1 MPGGP
6 FFYSDYKGMLKASFL
21 ASCSDDIVKIYSQLE
36 HDIIMDIVKRLGR
49 LGKIESYTAWQQKIY
64 QEIGEIQK
72 DISGYLSLYEKQAAE
87 KITELFE
94 ISSKMATAND
104 KKMFNIAKRELSANE
119 KQILESTF
127 AKIEDKSTINKTY
140 HYMTIKHASDET
152 FQKLQ
157 RLTMTVATTE
167 SDKFINAAN
176 QAFMKVSSGA
186 FTWEDAFKDAVNSLA
201 KDGIETVEYT
211 DSGKVIHR
219 SIESA
224 VRSNIMTGIN
234 QNASEI
240 TLSNC
245 EDLGTDLV
253 EVSAHLG
260 ARDQDRDG
268 RPWANHAELQGK
280 VYCLNGE
287 REYVDADGERRFAP
301 NFYSTCGIGEPDGI
315 CGINCRHS
323 YYPYFEGTSL
333 QYSNDEID
341 EMKEN
346 LVPWTNSK
354 GEEKMITQYEAEQK
368 LRSIERSIR
377 NWKRDSD
384 ALIVTGFG
392 ESPEGI
398 EARSQIRKWQMKAKE
413 LVEETGIKRDYT
425 REYIGTL
432 SEKQPTAKGYKNK

>member
-36 HDIIMDIVKRLGR
+36 HDIIKDIVKRLGR

-64 QEIGEIQK
+64 QEIGGIQK
-72 DISGYLSLYEKQAAE
+72 DISGYLSLYEKQAAD
-87 KITELFE
+87 KIAELFE

-186 FTWEDAFKDAVNSLA
+186 LTWDDAFKDAVNSLA

-323 YYPYFEGTSL
+323 YYPYFEGTEL
-333 QYSNDEID
+333 QYSDGELD
-341 EMKEN
+341 EMKDN
-346 LVPWTNSK
+346 LVPYVNSK
-354 GEEKMITQYEAEQK
+354 GEETEITQYEAEQM
-368 LRSIERSIR
+368 LRFIERNIR

-392 ESPEGI
+392 ETPEGI
-398 EARSQIRKWQMKAKE
+398 EARSQIRKWQTKAKE

-425 REYIGTL
+425 REYIGTS
-432 SEKQPTAKGYKNK
+432 SEKQPTAKGYKKK